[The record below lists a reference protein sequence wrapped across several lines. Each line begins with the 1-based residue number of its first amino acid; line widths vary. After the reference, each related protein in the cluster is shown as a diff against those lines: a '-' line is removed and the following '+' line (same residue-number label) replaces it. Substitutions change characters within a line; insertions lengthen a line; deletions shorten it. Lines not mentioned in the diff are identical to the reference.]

1 MMKTSLTGLSAA
13 SKDLSVISNNL
24 ANASTA
30 GFKRSSAHFQDMMPG
45 DGFLRP
51 NLEIG
56 RGARVVEIS
65 RSTAQGV
72 LTETAGSLDMAIAG
86 PGYFVLGSASSG
98 ENETSLVY
106 SRAGRMV
113 MDDRGRIVD
122 SDGNTLL
129 GFQALAGNVIGG
141 EPQPIDLLSAVGGR
155 AASIA
160 SVSISEQGKVVVTT
174 ADGRNIPVATLAL
187 ADFPNGNGL
196 KNVGSSKL
204 AESVTSG
211 PARFSVPG
219 GDGVGNIKQGVLEA
233 SNVDIADEL
242 LGMVRAQQA
251 YNGNARALQTQ
262 SEMLR
267 TATETLIR

>member
-30 GFKRSSAHFQDMMPG
+30 GFKRSSTHFQDLMSGDDSARPG
-45 DGFLRP
+45 
-51 NLEIG
+51 LETG
-56 RGARVVEIS
+56 RGTRVVDIS

-72 LTETAGSLDMAIAG
+72 LTETAGSLDLAISG
-86 PGYFVLGSASSG
+86 PGYFVFGSASSG
-98 ENETSLVY
+98 ENDPSLVY

-122 SDGNTLL
+122 SDGNALL
-129 GFQALAGNVIGG
+129 GFKALGGNVVGG
-141 EPQPIDLLSAVGGR
+141 DPQPIDLLAAVGGR

-160 SVSISEQGKVVVTT
+160 GVTISEQGKVIVTT

-196 KNVGSSKL
+196 KNVGGSKL
-204 AESVTSG
+204 SESVTSG
-211 PARFSVPG
+211 TARYSVPG

-267 TATETLIR
+267 MATETLIR